1 MEASAE
7 VNLFELARARE
18 ALVRPPMPEA
28 SLPDVKAKPPP
39 LADPVKMREIMT
51 TVAEAMYM
59 PDRAT
64 RADLTRR
71 ALLPK
76 NHPEYLRSRV
86 ARGSWP
92 IEGIRLGKLQ
102 PVHFAMMCAA
112 RMEPNISGSAPTIIR
127 GAEPYGD
134 WVPTRLD
141 FMDDTEIMMD
151 GLVDADT
158 REVRQIDPMLKPWD
172 VNGTENAKWKKP
184 APVRRETLEY
194 AMLYVDAKGGTDVK
208 RDRHGEIISATEV
221 SITQSADPALAA
233 AINRLADGQAH
244 DPKDDVIADM
254 QRQMA
259 DMMKRMEAMGTSAQ
273 KPNPQGGHR

>member
-1 MEASAE
+1 MEAAE
-7 VNLFELARARE
+7 VNLFDLARANE
-18 ALVRPPMPEA
+18 ALVRRNVPEA
-28 SLPDVKAKPPP
+28 ELPDVKAKPPP
-39 LADPVKMREIMT
+39 LSDPAKMREIMT
-51 TVAEAMYM
+51 KVAEAMYM
-59 PDRAT
+59 PDRT
-64 RADLTRR
+64 QRTELMRR

-76 NHPEYLRSRV
+76 GHPEHLRSRI

-102 PVHFAMMCAA
+102 PPQFAMMCAT
-112 RMEPNISGSAPTIIR
+112 RMERNISGSHPTVLY

-134 WVPTRLD
+134 WAPVRLD

-151 GLVDADT
+151 GLVDANL
-158 REVRQIDPMLKPWD
+158 REIRQIDPLLKPWD
-172 VNGTENAKWKKP
+172 ANGTESAKWKSP

-194 AMLYVDAKGGTDVK
+194 AILYVDAKGGTDVK

-221 SITQSADPALAA
+221 SITQATDPALTA
-233 AINRLADGQAH
+233 AINRLADGQSH

-259 DMMKRMEAMGTSAQ
+259 DMLKRMEAMSAP
-273 KPNPQGGHR
+273 KPSNGQGGHRS